1 MNSTIASK
9 NFASISS
16 VQEPDLGYGQL
27 FGIIWRQRWYVIA
40 AALLGSVLGG
50 FMGLR
55 EQPLFTSSMQFLVEP
70 NYRGR
75 PRTVAT
81 ELIPAE
87 TQVEVDMATQ
97 MKLMQSSEL
106 IKRAMVQ
113 LQQEYPELNPN
124 NDKSVAFFKRALTI
138 TQVSNSKEKDNRGA
152 TKIFQ
157 INYADPNPEKSKRV
171 LKAME
176 GVYKEYNLEQQ
187 QERLTKGLSFVNSQ
201 IPQAEQKVIKAESR
215 LQTFQTDQGVVDP
228 ELQSKNIAA
237 ALTQLNQDQQTVR
250 TQLRDLQSRNADLQG
265 RIGMSPQQAMAASR
279 LTQSP
284 RYQSLLNELQK
295 TDLSMGQQLLKYK
308 PGTPEIDQFNQM
320 RQQQLQLLQ
329 LEVGRIVGGT
339 GSNAALMSAGQLG
352 QTDLALIQQMVTTQ
366 VDLQGVMARYQNL
379 VTEEQKLRQELQRFP
394 KLLATYNR
402 LKPDIELN
410 RETLRLL
417 MKAQQDIGLE
427 IARGGYDWQVV
438 EAPQLISQTQSG
450 LMRNLLLGGVVGLFL
465 GGGLAFAREASD
477 DSVHDS
483 DELKKQASLPLLGML
498 PEATIAPTN
507 SFPTIA
513 FNKTAKD
520 PIEAEQVLRWQPFRE
535 AMDLLYQNIQLLD
548 PEGALKSIVVT
559 SALAGEGKSTVALG
573 LAISAA
579 RLHRRV
585 LLIDGD
591 LRRSRLHELLN
602 LQNDRGLSN
611 LLMDRIPLSELLP
624 QQQGG
629 NHSNI
634 AILPAGPAPRDPA
647 KLLSS
652 PRMREMM
659 QQLEASYDL
668 VIVDA
673 PPVMGMVDSLLEAS
687 CSSGTLLVGRLGHVT
702 KSELT
707 QTIAALSKV
716 NVIGV
721 VANGDQALIS
731 SNRHY

>member
-1 MNSTIASK
+1 MNSTLVSK
-9 NFASISS
+9 NLSPISS
-16 VQEPDLGYGQL
+16 LNEPDLGYGHL
-27 FGIIWRQRWYVIA
+27 FGILWRQRWYVIA
-40 AALLGSVLGG
+40 AILLGGAVGG
-50 FMGLR
+50 VMGLK
-55 EQPLFTSSMQFLVEP
+55 EQPLFTSAMQFLVEP

-75 PRTVAT
+75 PRSVAT
-81 ELIPAE
+81 ELIPADM
-87 TQVEVDMATQ
+87 QVEVDMATQ

-113 LQQEYPELNPN
+113 LQGNYPELNPN
-124 NDKSVAFFKRALTI
+124 SARSIAAFKNALTI
-138 TQVSNSKEKDNRGA
+138 AQVSATKDKDNRGG

-157 INYADPNPEKSKRV
+157 ITYADPDREKSQNV

-176 GVYKEYNLEQQ
+176 GVYKDYNLEQQ

-215 LQTFQTDQGVVDP
+215 LQTFQAQQGVVDP
-228 ELQSKNIAA
+228 ESQSKSITG
-237 ALTQLNQDQQTVR
+237 ALNQLNQDQQAVR
-250 TQLRDLQSRNADLQG
+250 TQLRDLQSRNTDLLR

-295 TDLSMGQQLLKYK
+295 TDLSMGQELLKYR
-308 PGTPEIDQFNQM
+308 PGTPEIDQFDQR
-320 RQQQLQLLQ
+320 RQQQLELLQ
-329 LEVGRIVGGT
+329 VEVSRIVGAA
-339 GSNAALMSAGQLG
+339 GSGSGLLSAGQLG
-352 QTDLALIQQMVTTQ
+352 QVDLALIQQMVTTQ
-366 VDLQGVMARYQNL
+366 VELQGVVARYQNL
-379 VTEEQKLRQELQRFP
+379 MTEEQKLRQELQRFP
-394 KLLATYNR
+394 QLLATYNR

-438 EAPQLISQTQSG
+438 EAPQLVSQSQSG

-483 DELKKQASLPLLGML
+483 TELKKQVALPLLGML
-498 PEATIAPTN
+498 PEAATAVTA
-507 SFPTIA
+507 SFPSMA
-513 FNKTAKD
+513 FSKAAKD
-520 PIEAEQVLRWQPFRE
+520 PIEPEQVLRWQPFRE

-585 LLIDGD
+585 LLVDGD
-591 LRRSRLHELLN
+591 LRRSRLHELLS
-602 LQNDRGLSN
+602 LQNDRGLSS

-624 QQQGG
+624 QEQG
-629 NHSNI
+629 NNRSNI

-687 CSSGTLLVGRLGHVT
+687 CCGGTLLVGRLGHVT
-702 KSELT
+702 KSELN

-721 VANGDQALIS
+721 VANGDQALVS